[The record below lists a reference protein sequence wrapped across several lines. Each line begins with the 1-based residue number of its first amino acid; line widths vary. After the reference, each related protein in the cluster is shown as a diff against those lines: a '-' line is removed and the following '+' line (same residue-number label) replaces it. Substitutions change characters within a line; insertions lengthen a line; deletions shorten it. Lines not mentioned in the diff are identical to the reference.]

1 MGGSEEEHT
10 ASGSSEYSTDESSE
24 YEFVDPEEEG
34 DGTRGLSDVLA
45 MVGIAK
51 DKGSKPQPLLDAE
64 GNPIQPVCDANG
76 QMVAPR
82 MEDEHGNVIH
92 EGPKG
97 SGMKTAA
104 ILGGAALATVAAV
117 GTAAVA
123 TGVGVHY
130 YRKKIRK
137 ERKTRR
143 ERKIRK
149 IRKERKIKKTR
160 KI

>member
-1 MGGSEEEHT
+1 
-10 ASGSSEYSTDESSE
+10 
-24 YEFVDPEEEG
+24 
-34 DGTRGLSDVLA
+34 

-104 ILGGAALATVAAV
+104 ILGGAALPQRPPQEQPFCASARPIACL
-117 GTAAVA
+117 GRARSDMLLQRSA
-123 TGVGVHY
+123 H
-130 YRKKIRK
+130 
-137 ERKTRR
+137 
-143 ERKIRK
+143 
-149 IRKERKIKKTR
+149 
-160 KI
+160 

>member
-1 MGGSEEEHT
+1 MEAFFLLLLLMGSEEEHT

-24 YEFVDPEEEG
+24 YESSDEGSDEFEFVDPEEEG

-104 ILGGAALATVAAV
+104 ILGGAALATWV
-117 GTAAVA
+117 
-123 TGVGVHY
+123 
-130 YRKKIRK
+130 
-137 ERKTRR
+137 
-143 ERKIRK
+143 
-149 IRKERKIKKTR
+149 
-160 KI
+160 

>member
-1 MGGSEEEHT
+1 MGSEEEHT

-24 YEFVDPEEEG
+24 YESSDEGSDEFEFVDPEEEG

-104 ILGGAALATVAAV
+104 ILGGAALAT
-117 GTAAVA
+117 
-123 TGVGVHY
+123 
-130 YRKKIRK
+130 
-137 ERKTRR
+137 
-143 ERKIRK
+143 
-149 IRKERKIKKTR
+149 
-160 KI
+160 